1 MGNEKGRKKTVVVA
15 DDDRTVRTVL
25 AKMLDTEEF
34 RVEQA
39 DRGERCLFLA
49 LEKPVDAFLI
59 DIKMPGLSGIELC
72 RRLRSMERYR
82 IAPIMFIT
90 SEETIENLS
99 EGFAA
104 GGTDLILKPVN
115 PVVLHARLNAHLE
128 RVRYFNEMERAR
140 DYLKRYISSR
150 TQLIVEAYSMTGVV
164 PMPEHA
170 EVCVMFSDVRGFTN
184 LSRVI
189 GIEDLFDN
197 LSRLLGM
204 QVDTVHRHNGYIDKF
219 GGDGIMAIFDREDMV
234 ENACRCALEILGAAR
249 AMQQGGDGPALPLGI
264 GIAKGEV
271 MIGNIGSPE
280 HLDYSAI
287 GETVNLAARLCGHAK
302 AGQVLVS
309 SSVQATLAEDSEFS
323 FGRGAA
329 VDIKG
334 FVDPVTVHAL
344 RVPGD

>member
-1 MGNEKGRKKTVVVA
+1 MANDKSRKKTVVVA
-15 DDDRTVRTVL
+15 DDDRTIRTLL
-25 AKMLDTEEF
+25 AKMLDTEDF

-39 DRGERCLFLA
+39 DRGEKCLFLA

-59 DIKMPGLSGIELC
+59 DVKMPGLSGIELC

-82 IAPIMFIT
+82 MAPIMFIT
-90 SEETIENLS
+90 SEETIESLS

-128 RVRYFNEMERAR
+128 RVSYFNEMERAR

-150 TQLIVEAYSMTGVV
+150 TQLIVEAYSVTGVV
-164 PMPEHA
+164 PMPEHS

-189 GIEDLFDN
+189 SIDELFGN

-204 QVDTVHRHNGYIDKF
+204 QVDMVHRHHGYIDKF

-234 ENACRCALEILGAAR
+234 ENACRCALEILAQAR
-249 AMQQGGDGPALPLGI
+249 SMQQQDLGPVLPLGL
-264 GIAKGEV
+264 GIARGEV

-309 SSVQATLAEDSEFS
+309 SSVHEVLENDPEFN
-323 FGRGAA
+323 FGRSMA

-334 FVDPVTVHAL
+334 FTDPVTVHTL
-344 RVPGD
+344 RAPGE